1 MRNLYR
7 KCQVKLVSWLFCT
20 TWFDRCDLS
29 PSEMEGFKGKNTA
42 FVRELLVRQIP
53 FILKL
58 HAFQMAM
65 SENESNRPFP
75 SSKNSHFQ
83 IEAINQLSAK
93 PLLGR

>member
-1 MRNLYR
+1 MGNLNR

-29 PSEMEGFKGKNTA
+29 PGEMEEFKA
-42 FVRELLVRQIP
+42 FVRELLVGQIP

-58 HAFQMAM
+58 HAFQMVM
-65 SENESNRPFP
+65 SENEFNRPFP

-83 IEAINQLSAK
+83 IEAIT
-93 PLLGR
+93 